1 MRFNL
6 IYSTINKF
14 DVVPPARWT
23 GLLSKFWLKST
34 FSLADNI
41 HTSEQQAKSCGKG
54 IGIMK
59 VWGCRDRC
67 ACRQSLWSYR
77 ISFVMQTGLLM
88 FLIIGKHTSP
98 VKKKKDIEWFTC
110 GSFRKKGWDG
120 RGGLAGHQHFLS
132 LIFDN

>member
-1 MRFNL
+1 MHFNL
-6 IYSTINKF
+6 IYSTINTF
-14 DVVPPARWT
+14 DCVPSARWT

-34 FSLADNI
+34 FSLTDNI
-41 HTSEQQAKSCGKG
+41 HMSEQHAKSCAKG
-54 IGIMK
+54 IGILT

-98 VKKKKDIEWFTC
+98 VGKKDIEP
-110 GSFRKKGWDG
+110 GSLRSFRKKDELGEVVWLG
-120 RGGLAGHQHFLS
+120 INTSYL
-132 LIFDN
+132 